1 LTEPKDAS
9 APSTEDP
16 AKKIVTAEEFITV
29 WPLYTVAKVD
39 GFDPPSTISFAC
51 PGTCAKETTWIRS
64 YEPEMLAEK
73 PVDWEL
79 ASVGYTCMLCK
90 KTDITVIYRKMES
103 EKRPLRQRASTGM
116 PGPFPTPPSMTEV
129 VIGVLKVGQYPAPS
143 VALPKGLEKNLQPE
157 ASWLY
162 RKALICKN
170 NGFGLAAASYIRRVV
185 EDKTNELIEV
195 AAQLAESHAIDA
207 SVVAKMRIIGNS
219 TDYTPYEEK
228 LKIAATVF
236 PDSLKVG
243 SINPL
248 KTLYNLVSKGIHGL
262 SEAEC
267 ITIASETADI
277 FEFVFTNLKS
287 QVADQTAFIAKVK
300 KLS

>member
-1 LTEPKDAS
+1 
-9 APSTEDP
+9 
-16 AKKIVTAEEFITV
+16 
-29 WPLYTVAKVD
+29 
-39 GFDPPSTISFAC
+39 
-51 PGTCAKETTWIRS
+51 
-64 YEPEMLAEK
+64 
-73 PVDWEL
+73 
-79 ASVGYTCMLCK
+79 
-90 KTDITVIYRKMES
+90 
-103 EKRPLRQRASTGM
+103 
-116 PGPFPTPPSMTEV
+116 V
-129 VIGVLKVGQYPAPS
+129 VVGVLKVGQYPAPS
-143 VALPKGLEKNLQPE
+143 VALPKGLEKNLGLE
-157 ASWLY
+157 ASSLY

-185 EDKTNELIEV
+185 EDKTNEVIEV

-207 SVVAKMRIIGNS
+207 SVVAKMRVIGSS

-267 ITIASETADI
+267 VTIASETADV
-277 FEFVFTNLKS
+277 FEFVFTKLKS
-287 QVADQTAFIAKVK
+287 QVADQKAFIEKVK